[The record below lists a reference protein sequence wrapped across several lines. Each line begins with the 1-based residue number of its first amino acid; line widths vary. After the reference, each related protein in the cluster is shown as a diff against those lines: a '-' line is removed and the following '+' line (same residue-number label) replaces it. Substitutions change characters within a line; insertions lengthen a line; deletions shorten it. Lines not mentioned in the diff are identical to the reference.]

1 MLSVGHT
8 VTTSVGMCDID
19 IRPVRYS
26 VLCNFI
32 MHGFDWFKIFVVVKL
47 KKNTLSYVLWNILN
61 FLGNKNK
68 IHLISLTSIFIA
80 LCF

>member
-32 MHGFDWFKIFVVVKL
+32 IHGFDGFKIFVVVKL

-61 FLGNKNK
+61 KQDSPNKSYIHSPLFLNK
-68 IHLISLTSIFIA
+68 
-80 LCF
+80 

>member
-26 VLCNFI
+26 VIYNFI
-32 MHGFDWFKIFVVVKL
+32 IHGFDGFKIFVVKL
-47 KKNTLSYVLWNILN
+47 KKNTLSYVL
-61 FLGNKNK
+61 
-68 IHLISLTSIFIA
+68 
-80 LCF
+80 

>member
-32 MHGFDWFKIFVVVKL
+32 IHGFDGFKIFVVVKL

-68 IHLISLTSIFIA
+68 IHPISHIFIA

>member
-26 VLCNFI
+26 VLCNFF
-32 MHGFDWFKIFVVVKL
+32 MHGFDGFKMSVIL
-47 KKNTLSYVLWNILN
+47 KKSCYYKVKKKLHSAMYFGN
-61 FLGNKNK
+61 FFFGNESNPGGK
-68 IHLISLTSIFIA
+68 S
-80 LCF
+80 